1 MKAIVTGSF
10 DPVTTGHL
18 DLIKRASR
26 LFDEV
31 YAVVFVNP
39 QKDYFFPIGRRVE
52 MLRLAC
58 AEIENVT
65 VDGSAGL
72 VADYCRLHGI
82 SVIVRGIRNSRDI
95 DYETEMADINRVLGG
110 GLETVFLSARK
121 ELADVSSSAV
131 RQKLSE
137 GKKSADSPWSK

>member
-18 DLIKRASR
+18 DLIKRAAR
-26 LFDEV
+26 IFDEV

-39 QKDYFFPIGRRVE
+39 QKDYFFPIGKRTE

-58 AEIENVT
+58 AELENVT
-65 VDGSAGL
+65 VDSSSGF
-72 VADYCRLHGI
+72 VADYCISHGI
-82 SVIVRGIRNSRDI
+82 SVIVRGIRNVRDL
-95 DYETEMADINRVLGG
+95 DYETEMAAVNRVLGG

-121 ELADVSSSAV
+121 EFADVSSSAV
-131 RQKLSE
+131 RQKLYAGE
-137 GKKSADSPWSK
+137 KSADSPWSK